1 MKKLNAV
8 FAGLAALF
16 LLVMPLAACEG
27 EVSFTTASLSEATM
41 CLGVDDDNLPL
52 DATDVFS
59 IDTPEIFCSVK
70 LSSVPPGTEFRAEWI
85 YVGGELEDVSDYP
98 IAEWGTTVEETLY
111 LSVSLE
117 RSDVEWPRGY
127 YRLVL
132 YINDKEEL
140 SVPFT
145 VE

>member
-8 FAGLAALF
+8 FMGVAALF
-16 LLVMPLAACEG
+16 LLVIPLAACEG

-41 CLGVDDDNLPL
+41 CLGVDDDKLPL

-59 IDTPEIFCSVK
+59 TDTPEIFCSVK
-70 LSSVPPGTEFRAEWI
+70 LSSAPPDTDFRAEWI
-85 YVGGELEDVSDYP
+85 YIGGELEDVTDYL
-98 IAEWGTTVEETLY
+98 IADWGATVEETLY
-111 LSVSLE
+111 ISVSLE
-117 RSDVEWPRGY
+117 SPDAEWPRGDY
-127 YRLVL
+127 KLVL

>member
-1 MKKLNAV
+1 MKKLSSV
-8 FAGLAALF
+8 FVGLVALS
-16 LLVMPLAACEG
+16 LLIMPLAACEG

-41 CLGVDDDNLPL
+41 CLGVDDDKRPL

-59 IDTPEIFCSVK
+59 PDTPEIFCSVK
-70 LSSVPPGTEFRAEWI
+70 LSSAPPGTEFRAEWI
-85 YVGGELEDVSDYP
+85 YVGGELENVSDYL
-98 IAEWGTTVEETLY
+98 IDVWETTVEEDCY
-111 LSVSLE
+111 IEVSLE
-117 RSDVEWPRGY
+117 RAEAEWPRGY
-127 YRLVL
+127 YQLVM